1 MSIGSHRGPLPLLNV
16 SEEEAWQWRQHRLA
30 TSRAYEVLLG
40 YPVPV
45 PFEDLASADDG
56 FEQVSGVQR
65 LTLRAAEVLRQVF
78 KSHARGE
85 TDVGAALRIGRVHQE
100 VAHRFA
106 TRYGITELAQR
117 YAELVRL
124 LASAPGRLSARRYQA
139 AEVRLLDTV
148 SDYASRYERY
158 LMLGLQDEFPGPAR
172 PPVHYEPWASAYLD
186 ISLNLDT
193 VVASQLSEVLEALG
207 QGVVSVAEVT
217 TVWPDWLRLV
227 KAFSDSYEVDPARAL
242 AGVGSLAGPEV
253 IAEVVLGPLL
263 IYTAL
268 RTPLS

>member
-1 MSIGSHRGPLPLLNV
+1 MSTGSHRGPLPLLNV
-16 SEEEAWQWRQHRLA
+16 SEEEAWQWRQHRLS

-40 YPVPV
+40 YPVP
-45 PFEDLASADDG
+45 FEDLAWADDA
-56 FEQVSGVQR
+56 FEEVSGVQR
-65 LTLRAAEVLRQVF
+65 LTLQAAEVLRQVF

-85 TDVGAALRIGRVHQE
+85 TDVGPALRIGRIHQE

-106 TRYGITELAQR
+106 ARYGITELGQR

-139 AEVRLLDTV
+139 AEVRFLDTV

-172 PPVHYEPWASAYLD
+172 PPVRFDSWASAYLD

-193 VVASQLSEVLEALG
+193 VVADQLS
-207 QGVVSVAEVT
+207 
-217 TVWPDWLRLV
+217 
-227 KAFSDSYEVDPARAL
+227 
-242 AGVGSLAGPEV
+242 
-253 IAEVVLGPLL
+253 
-263 IYTAL
+263 
-268 RTPLS
+268 RTWSAPRN